1 MDHEQAKGA
10 ADKAKGANK
19 DTSKQ
24 AQKRQ
29 IRQAARFFAQR

>member
-10 ADKAKGANK
+10 ANKAEAAVK
-19 DTSKQ
+19 DTDNPDAS
-24 AQKRQ
+24 Q